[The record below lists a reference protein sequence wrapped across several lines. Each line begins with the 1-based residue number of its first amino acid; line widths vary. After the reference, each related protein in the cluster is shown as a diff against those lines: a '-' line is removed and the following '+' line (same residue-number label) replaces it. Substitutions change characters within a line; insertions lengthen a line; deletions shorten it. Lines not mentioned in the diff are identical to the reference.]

1 MIYHDKQLSK
11 TIFMKLYTII
21 LINECLRKLN
31 NKLVFKNILNI
42 VNNIFRAGIIIL
54 KVFFLLWCFTHE
66 NHWHGIILMYNKT

>member
-54 KVFFLLWCFTHE
+54 KVFSCF
-66 NHWHGIILMYNKT
+66 GVLPMKIIGMVLF